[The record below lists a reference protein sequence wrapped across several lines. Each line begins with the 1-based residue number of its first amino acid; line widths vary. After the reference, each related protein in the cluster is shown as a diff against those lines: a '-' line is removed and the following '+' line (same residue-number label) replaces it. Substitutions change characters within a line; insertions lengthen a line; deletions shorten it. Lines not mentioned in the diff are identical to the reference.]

1 MSHGGIVN
9 PSTPDAERSPAAPA
23 QARGRGT
30 ALIWILLA
38 GAFVMVLNETVMGVA
53 LPPLMAEFGI
63 TASAGQWLTTV
74 YMLVMAVLIPM
85 SGFLLERFTPRAIF
99 VTALSVF
106 AVGTAAAAFAPT
118 LAVLVVAR
126 VAQAAGTAVIMPLL
140 TTTILTRIPEGRRG
154 RMMGLIAIV
163 MSAAP
168 ALGPTVSG
176 LLITALGWRS
186 VFLVVLPIAILVLI
200 VGTLLI
206 GPGTRGRDVKFDVL
220 SALLSVVAFG
230 GLIYGLGSIGEA
242 AAADAVIPPLV
253 PILVGVAGLG
263 LFIWR
268 QLVLQRR
275 GNAFLDLRPF
285 RERPFWVGVALIVVA
300 MLSMFGSLILL
311 PIYMQNVLGLSP
323 LTTGL
328 AVLPGGLVICVTAPV
343 IGILFDRVGARPLV
357 IPGAFIVAGGLVI
370 LTQLGLTTPVW
381 VIVVAMI
388 VLYLGLA
395 LLMTPLMTGSLS
407 SLEPHL
413 YSHGSAIFSTVQ
425 QLAGAAGTA
434 VFVTIMS
441 IGTAAG
447 ARAGLSE
454 VAATAQGIHGAFVLA
469 AISSGTV
476 IVLAFLVPKGRPVAP
491 APAAPA
497 APAAE

>member
-140 TTTILTRIPEGRRG
+140 TTTILTRVPEGRRG

-200 VGTLLI
+200 GGTLLI

-395 LLMTPLMTGSLS
+395 LLMTSLMTGSLS

-447 ARAGLSE
+447 ARAGLGE

-469 AISSGTV
+469 AISSVIV

-497 APAAE
+497 AE